1 MFKLTDLPKLFD
13 EVMLAQDVKKATKYV
28 SENCTIKV
36 TRIGKLKKNWTT
48 QEFKVTMGT
57 PNYLERLF
65 ISDCIKAGEKF
76 PVKKIQLKFY
86 PVKK

>member
-13 EVMLAQDVKKATKYV
+13 ELLVDERVHKATKYV
-28 SENCTIKV
+28 SEKSTIKV
-36 TRIGKLKKNWTT
+36 TRVGKPDKKDTRL
-48 QEFKVTMGT
+48 EFKVTMGK

-76 PVKKIQLKFY
+76 PIKKIQLKFY
-86 PVKK
+86 PKKK